1 MESPT
6 TNTLPQSSS
15 GVPSSQQPQHTTVP
29 VRSVIKAD
37 DGFLAYYFSAQVAN
51 LLLRLLRHTP
61 VTPNML
67 TATSLIL
74 GLITAYLYSRGDYQS
89 LIIGAMLHHISF
101 ILDCGDGQLAR
112 VKGLK
117 SQMGHWFDYH
127 SDKIKDFL
135 LLLGLAWGVYAQTGW
150 AWILALAFVTIA
162 LQFLRNITEL
172 NRQLFTWN
180 TAGKPAEKLSAIRPK
195 SQFTTTIK
203 NSMLFKLS
211 DRTLLITL
219 AALLN
224 LASLGIIVYAVLA
237 LLFALGSGFLNYRNF
252 NRYDHQHTGGTVR
265 QDQSTS

>member
-1 MESPT
+1 MEATTPT
-6 TNTLPQSSS
+6 QNTTS
-15 GVPSSQQPQHTTVP
+15 TTPIVP
-29 VRSVIKAD
+29 VRSVIKPD
-37 DGFLAYYFSAQVAN
+37 DGFLAYYFSAQLAN
-51 LLLRLLRHTP
+51 LLVRVLRHTP

-67 TATSLIL
+67 TFTSLVL
-74 GLITAYLYSRGDYQS
+74 GVVTAYLYSRGDWKS
-89 LIIGAMLHHISF
+89 LIIGAILHHLSF

-150 AWILALAFVTIA
+150 AWILVLAFVTIA

-180 TAGKPAEKLSAIRPK
+180 TSGKPAEKVAAIKPK

-203 NSMLFKLS
+203 NSLLFKLS

-237 LLFALGSGFLNYRNF
+237 LLFALGSGFLNYRTF
-252 NRYDHQHTGGTVR
+252 HKYDHTHTGGAVQ
-265 QDQSTS
+265 QDKSAS

>member
-1 MESPT
+1 MEATTPT
-6 TNTLPQSSS
+6 Q
-15 GVPSSQQPQHTTVP
+15 TTASANPVVP

-37 DGFLAYYFSAQVAN
+37 DGFLAYYFSAQLAN
-51 LLLRLLRHTP
+51 VLVRVLRHTP

-67 TATSLIL
+67 TFISLVL
-74 GLITAYLYSRGDYQS
+74 GVITAYFYSRGDWQS
-89 LIIGAMLHHISF
+89 LIIGAILHHISF

-150 AWILALAFVTIA
+150 AWILVIAFITIA

-180 TAGKPAEKLSAIRPK
+180 TSGKPAEKVAAIKPK

-203 NSMLFKLS
+203 NSLLFKLS

-237 LLFALGSGFLNYRNF
+237 LVFALGSGFLNYRTF
-252 NRYDHQHTGGTVR
+252 NRYDHTHTGGAVQ
-265 QDQSTS
+265 QDQNAS

>member
-1 MESPT
+1 METSSPT
-6 TNTLPQSSS
+6 TSS
-15 GVPSSQQPQHTTVP
+15 VPI
-29 VRSVIKAD
+29 RSVIKAD
-37 DGFLAYYFSAQVAN
+37 DGFLAYYFSAQLAN
-51 LLLRLLRHTP
+51 VLVRALRHTP
-61 VTPNML
+61 ITPNML

-74 GLITAYLYSRGDYQS
+74 GVITAYLYSLGDWQS
-89 LIIGAMLHHISF
+89 LLIGAVLHQLSF

-135 LLLGLAWGVYAQTGW
+135 LLLGLAWGVYAQTGR
-150 AWILALAFVTIA
+150 AWILAIAFATIS

-180 TAGKPAEKLSAIRPK
+180 TSGKAAEKVTAIKPK

-219 AALLN
+219 AAVLN

-237 LLFALGSGFLNYRNF
+237 LFFALGSGFLNYRTF
-252 NRYDHQHTGGTVR
+252 NRYDHKHSGRTIQ

>member
-1 MESPT
+1 MESSTPT
-6 TNTLPQSSS
+6 TPA
-15 GVPSSQQPQHTTVP
+15 VPL
-29 VRSVIKAD
+29 RSVIKAD
-37 DGFLAYYFSAQVAN
+37 DGFLAYYFSAQLAN
-51 LLLRLLRHTP
+51 LLVRVLRHTP

-67 TATSLIL
+67 TGTSLIL
-74 GLITAYLYSRGDYQS
+74 GTVAAYLYARGDWRS
-89 LIIGAMLHHISF
+89 LVIGAILHHISF

-180 TAGKPAEKLSAIRPK
+180 TSGKPAEKVAAIKPK

-219 AALLN
+219 AAVLN

-237 LLFALGSGFLNYRNF
+237 LLFALGSGFLNYRTF
-252 NRYDHQHTGGTVR
+252 NRYDHKHTGGTVR
-265 QDQSTS
+265 QDQSAS

>member
-1 MESPT
+1 MDT
-6 TNTLPQSSS
+6 TATP
-15 GVPSSQQPQHTTVP
+15 QPQPTLSTAQTAPIP
-29 VRSVIKAD
+29 VRSVIKTD
-37 DGFLAYYFSAQVAN
+37 DGFLAYYFSAQLAN
-51 LLLRLLRHTP
+51 LLVRVLRHTP

-67 TATSLIL
+67 TFASLIL
-74 GLITAYLYSRGDYQS
+74 GIITAYLYSRGDWKS
-89 LIIGAMLHHISF
+89 LVIGAVLHHISF
-101 ILDCGDGQLAR
+101 ILDCSDGQLAR

-127 SDKIKDFL
+127 SDKIKDFF

-150 AWILALAFVTIA
+150 VWILAVAFVTIA

-180 TAGKPAEKLSAIRPK
+180 TRGKPAEKVAAIKPI

-203 NSMLFKLS
+203 NSLLFKLS

-219 AALLN
+219 AAVLN

-237 LLFALGSGFLNYRNF
+237 LLFALGSGFLNYRTF
-252 NRYDHQHTGGTVR
+252 NRYDHQHTRGAVQ